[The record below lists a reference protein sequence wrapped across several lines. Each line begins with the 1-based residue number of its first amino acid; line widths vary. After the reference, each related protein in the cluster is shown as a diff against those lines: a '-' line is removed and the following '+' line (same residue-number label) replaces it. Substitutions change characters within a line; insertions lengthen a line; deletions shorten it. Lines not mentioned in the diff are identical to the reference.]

1 MLKLECNQVNFDYK
15 TNRSYI
21 SMNILQAVYKRLEE
35 ILIQKNMSWYRLEK
49 LSGLSKGT
57 IIGIQYQK
65 NKSIDLK
72 TLMIITNTLNITLD
86 KFFDSPYFKNDIN
99 ID

>member
-1 MLKLECNQVNFDYK
+1 
-15 TNRSYI
+15 
-21 SMNILQAVYKRLEE
+21 MNILQAVYKRLEE

-72 TLMIITNTLNITLD
+72 TLMIITNTLDITLD

-99 ID
+99 TD